1 MRMKAILFSD
11 FFWASFGVALV
22 EKASNSSSN
31 LNGSPQTHVI
41 EVTTGI
47 PSGLC
52 RRVLATYRLLVILR
66 TQSLNIWRRPVA
78 SYIIVFETDSY
89 F

>member
-22 EKASNSSSN
+22 EKVNSSSN

-47 PSGLC
+47 PTGLC

-66 TQSLNIWRRPVA
+66 TQSLNIWRRPIA
-78 SYIIVFETDSY
+78 SCIIVFETDSY